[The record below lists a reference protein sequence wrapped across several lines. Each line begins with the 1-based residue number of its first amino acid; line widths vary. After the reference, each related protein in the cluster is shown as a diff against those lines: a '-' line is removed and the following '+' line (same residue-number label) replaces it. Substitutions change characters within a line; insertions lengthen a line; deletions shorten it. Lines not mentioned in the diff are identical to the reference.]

1 MSATTIFRKIAHPT
15 VRRPRFVFDALH
27 VVVSRHE
34 FRLRGLGHVSRESLC
49 IMIAELLFTLRGT
62 EKGCKSDMKSIKYL
76 NDKRLRPFG

>member
-34 FRLRGLGHVSRESLC
+34 FRLAWLGGRFSSNLYASWWIFSIHAAREW
-49 IMIAELLFTLRGT
+49 
-62 EKGCKSDMKSIKYL
+62 
-76 NDKRLRPFG
+76 